1 MNIEKIGTLKTDFP
15 TKFGLPRQSGI
26 SDNIKAKLIF
36 EPEFRDENCIR
47 GLEGFNYVW
56 VIWGF
61 SECEGR
67 YQKTVR
73 PPRLGGNKRMGVF
86 ATRSPFR
93 PNSLALSCLKLE
105 KIEIDKKYGPMLY
118 FSGADMMD
126 GTPVYDIKPYVPH
139 ADLKLDA
146 VGGFSDDIADYKLTV
161 EISDTLKSMLPPD
174 KISEL
179 IDALREDPR
188 PSYIE
193 NDEREYGFYFD
204 KYEVKFTVENKTAT
218 VTEIIPNG
226 K

>member
-1 MNIEKIGTLKTDFP
+1 MNIKRIGILKTDFP

-26 SDNIKAKLIF
+26 SDNIKARLIF
-36 EPEFRDENCIR
+36 EPEFRDESCIR

-61 SECEGR
+61 SECEGK

-105 KIEIDKKYGPMLY
+105 KIEIDKTIGPVLH
-118 FSGADMMD
+118 FSGADMKND
-126 GTPVYDIKPYVPH
+126 SPVYDIKPYVPH
-139 ADLKLDA
+139 ADLKMDA
-146 VGGFSDDIADYKLTV
+146 KGGFADTVAEYRLNVIIPKELKFTLPVEKLN
-161 EISDTLKSMLPPD
+161 
-174 KISEL
+174 EL

-193 NDEREYGFYFD
+193 NDDRVYGFFFD
-204 KYEVKFTVENKTAT
+204 SYEIKFTVQGTNLT
-218 VTEIIPNG
+218 VIDII
-226 K
+226 KS

>member
-1 MNIEKIGTLKTDFP
+1 MEINKIGVLRTDFP

-26 SDNIKAKLIF
+26 SDNIKASLIF
-36 EPEFRDENCIR
+36 EPEFRDESCIR

-61 SECEGR
+61 SECLGK

-105 KIEIDKKYGPMLY
+105 GIEIDKKYGPVLHL
-118 FSGADMMD
+118 SGADMMD

-139 ADLKLDA
+139 ADLKTDA
-146 VGGFSDDIADYKLTV
+146 VGGFSDSISEYRLSV
-161 EISDTLKSMLPPD
+161 EIPNLLKEKIPSD
-174 KISEL
+174 KIEEL

-193 NDEREYGFYFD
+193 NDERIYGFYFD
-204 KYEVKFTVENKTAT
+204 KFEIKFIVRNKTAE
-218 VTEIIPNG
+218 VVEVIQLS
-226 K
+226 

>member
-1 MNIEKIGTLKTDFP
+1 MNIKKIGVLRTDFP

-26 SDNIKAKLIF
+26 SENIKAKMIF
-36 EPEFRDENCIR
+36 EPEFRDESCIR

-61 SECEGR
+61 SECEGK

-105 KIEIDKKYGPMLY
+105 KIEIDKKYGPVLH

-139 ADLKLDA
+139 ADLKIDA
-146 VGGFSDDIADYKLTV
+146 VGGFSDTV
-161 EISDTLKSMLPPD
+161 AEYRLNVAISEELRAKIPSD
-174 KISEL
+174 KIDEL
-179 IDALREDPR
+179 IDALQEDPR

-193 NDEREYGFYFD
+193 DSERVYGFYFD
-204 KYEVKFTVENKTAT
+204 DFEVKFIVTEKTLT
-218 VTEIIPNG
+218 VTEIT
-226 K
+226 KS